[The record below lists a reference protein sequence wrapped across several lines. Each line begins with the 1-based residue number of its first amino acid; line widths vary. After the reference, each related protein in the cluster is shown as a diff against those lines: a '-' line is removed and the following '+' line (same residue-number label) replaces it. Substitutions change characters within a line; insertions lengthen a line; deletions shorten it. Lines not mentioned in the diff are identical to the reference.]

1 MKSCDTAKEIIHQT
15 RAALQQCN
23 VIIAD
28 KEQVCI
34 NWGRDSRTVLL
45 RCLKLKLNDYQ
56 KKKLLRLLDAII
68 KRLIY
73 KDIAKFDT

>member
-1 MKSCDTAKEIIHQT
+1 M
-15 RAALQQCN
+15 
-23 VIIAD
+23 IIAD
-28 KEQVCI
+28 KDQVC
-34 NWGRDSRTVLL
+34 NNYGTDSRTVLL
-45 RCLKLKLNDYQ
+45 RCLKLTLNAHQ

>member
-1 MKSCDTAKEIIHQT
+1 M
-15 RAALQQCN
+15 
-23 VIIAD
+23 IIAD
-28 KEQVCI
+28 RDQVC
-34 NWGRDSRTVLL
+34 NNYGTDSRTVLL